1 MWAGEEPELLTL
13 RRPRKQWLLKIVYQL
28 GDWRAVRLDAQ
39 GLALAAIIG
48 RTGEST
54 GGSTGGSTAVLP
66 IIISFFNYCRDES
79 KLEGR
84 CRTCFDLRI

>member
-48 RTGEST
+48 RTGEN
-54 GGSTGGSTAVLP
+54 TGGSTAVLP